1 MALLNYGFNFYQTR
15 KLYAANQPVLTLP
28 VWKGAADEVQLGV
41 PRDVYATIPRGQEG
55 SLSAAADVHEPLLAP
70 LQQGAE
76 VGKLRVTLGGRTVGA
91 YPLHP
96 IDAGR
101 GSRFLRAHGRRREA
115 LAALDRFARPHSMA
129 DPLPICYLNG
139 EFLPLRDARI
149 SPLDRG
155 FLFGDSVYEVLPVF
169 AGRMFRFREHF
180 DRLARSLGEIGIPS
194 PHCAR
199 AMAHAPRGA
208 DPSQRRRRYVCLRA
222 GDARHGVR
230 AQSCLSRTRQL
241 RPYSQW
247 PAPLP
252 ALTPE
257 QREKGLSAITV
268 EDFRWGRCD
277 IKTTA
282 LLANVLMKQQ
292 AAEAGAQEAI
302 IVRNGEVLEGA
313 SSSVF
318 VVLSGAVITPPNS
331 RSILPGTTRD
341 AALEIAEGV
350 TPIRIRTIS
359 LDELRAASEVW
370 IAAATRDVVPVT
382 TIDGRPVGEGKPG
395 PVWSRMNALFNEFR
409 ARLAGTRA
417 M

>member
-1 MALLNYGFNFYQTR
+1 
-15 KLYAANQPVLTLP
+15 
-28 VWKGAADEVQLGV
+28 
-41 PRDVYATIPRGQEG
+41 
-55 SLSAAADVHEPLLAP
+55 
-70 LQQGAE
+70 
-76 VGKLRVTLGGRTVGA
+76 
-91 YPLHP
+91 
-96 IDAGR
+96 
-101 GSRFLRAHGRRREA
+101 
-115 LAALDRFARPHSMA
+115 MA

-139 EFLPLRDARI
+139 EFLPLREARI

-180 DRLARSLGEIGIPS
+180 DRLERSLGEIGIPS
-194 PHCAR
+194 PHAHAQWLTLLEELIR
-199 AMAHAPRGA
+199 RNGGADMYVYVQVTRGMEFGRNHAFPANVAPAVFAMA
-208 DPSQRRRRYVCLRA
+208 
-222 GDARHGVR
+222 
-230 AQSCLSRTRQL
+230 
-241 RPYSQW
+241 
-247 PAPLP
+247 APLP

-257 QREKGLSAITV
+257 QREKGLAAITV

-350 TPIRIRTIS
+350 TPIRFRTIS

-395 PVWSRMNALFNEFR
+395 PVWSRLNSLFNEFR